1 MWDAHCVET
10 ELPSDLSKECVLLKS
25 RAFVLQ
31 VIEVS
36 LDQDGVGRIKIES
49 NLGRECQ

>member
-1 MWDAHCVET
+1 MFDARCVESI
-10 ELPSDLSKECVLLKS
+10 LPSDLSRECVLLKS

-36 LDQDGVGRIKIES
+36 LDQDGFGRIKIES
-49 NLGRECQ
+49 NSDRECP

>member
-1 MWDAHCVET
+1 MLDAHCIESV
-10 ELPSDLSKECVLLKS
+10 LPSDLSRECVLLRS

-49 NLGRECQ
+49 NLDRECP